1 MVRKIFTGILLA
13 LSSILLAFS
22 VIGVAA
28 IWIYNEQITTAAISR
43 LEEVDSQLAQIE
55 VTLQASQRELERALR
70 LVDATE
76 KALQQLV
83 SSSGGT
89 GNGFE
94 SIQGTLDDRLIPDL
108 KTTRARID
116 AARATLEDLRSVLE
130 GITSLVP
137 FIDLNSQDKIV
148 ADLIVSATSLNADIS
163 EIELVAQQASTFVR
177 DTSYL
182 LGGDLTETRDSLQ
195 SFLTAIQE
203 YEQKVTGWREQVAQ
217 LSDGAP
223 RWIDQASIGLTIFL
237 AWFALSQFGMIL
249 HGLSLEY
256 GDNPLWLLRGK

>member
-1 MVRKIFTGILLA
+1 
-13 LSSILLAFS
+13 
-22 VIGVAA
+22 
-28 IWIYNEQITTAAISR
+28 
-43 LEEVDSQLAQIE
+43 
-55 VTLQASQRELERALR
+55 
-70 LVDATE
+70 
-76 KALQQLV
+76 V
-83 SSSGGT
+83 S
-89 GNGFE
+89 
-94 SIQGTLDDRLIPDL
+94 
-108 KTTRARID
+108 
-116 AARATLEDLRSVLE
+116 
-130 GITSLVP
+130 
-137 FIDLNSQDKIV
+137 
-148 ADLIVSATSLNADIS
+148 
-163 EIELVAQQASTFVR
+163 

-249 HGLSLEY
+249 HGLSLQY

>member
-1 MVRKIFTGILLA
+1 MVRKIFTGTFLA

-22 VIGVAA
+22 VIGIAA
-28 IWIYNEQITTAAISR
+28 IWIYNEQITTTAVSR
-43 LEEVDSQLAQIE
+43 LEEIDSQLAQIE

-89 GNGFE
+89 GNVFE

-108 KTTRARID
+108 KTTRERID

-148 ADLIVSATSLNADIS
+148 ADLIASATALDADIL
-163 EIELVAQQASTFVR
+163 EVELVAQQASTFVS

-203 YEQKVTGWREQVAQ
+203 YEQKVTGWREQVTE
-217 LSDGAP
+217 LIKGVP

-249 HGLSLEY
+249 HGLSLQY

>member
-1 MVRKIFTGILLA
+1 MLRKIFIGTLLA

-22 VIGVAA
+22 VIGIAA
-28 IWIYNEQITTAAISR
+28 IWIYNEQITTTVVSR
-43 LEEVDSQLAQIE
+43 LEEIDSQLAQIE

-89 GNGFE
+89 GNVFE

-108 KTTRARID
+108 KTTRERID

-163 EIELVAQQASTFVR
+163 EIELVAQQASTFVS

-223 RWIDQASIGLTIFL
+223 GWIDRASIGLTIFL

-249 HGLSLEY
+249 HGLSLQY